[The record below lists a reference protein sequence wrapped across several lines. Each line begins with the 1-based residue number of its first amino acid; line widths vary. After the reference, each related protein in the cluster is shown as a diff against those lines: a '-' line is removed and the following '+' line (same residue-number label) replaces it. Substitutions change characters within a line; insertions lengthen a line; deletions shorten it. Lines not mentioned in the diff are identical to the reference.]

1 MARTLV
7 QFDPLGGFDILRR
20 QLFDEGLLTPR
31 PGKGPTTDVYTD
43 GDKALVVEAHLPN
56 FSEKDVTV
64 TVDRGT
70 LVLQAERR
78 EKQEDQERK
87 YVVRESSSSY
97 YRSIPLPE
105 EADQDAIS
113 ADFSD
118 GVLKVTVPLSGG
130 DSPRTIQI
138 ESGGSKDESGS
149 GKSKSESKKK

>member
-20 QLFDEGLLTPR
+20 QLFDDGLLLPR
-31 PGKGPTTDVYTD
+31 PGKLPATDVYTD

-56 FSEKDVTV
+56 FSENEVTV

-78 EKQEDQERK
+78 EKQEDQDRK

-105 EADQDAIS
+105 EADQDAIT
-113 ADFSD
+113 ADFSS
-118 GVLKVTVPLSGG
+118 GVLKVTVPLTGG

-138 ESGGSKDESGS
+138 ASGDSKESESS
-149 GKSKSESKKK
+149 GKSKGDGKKK